1 VFQVAAPVGPDGMPH
16 LEPGL
21 ELESVPHT
29 TLLTQKHMIVSTDDG
44 MITWYKTET
53 PYEDKDGKLDP
64 SAYIKFLEIDQEY
77 NYADQLKADAK
88 APCSYMKYSRS
99 HSTIMCGS

>member
-1 VFQVAAPVGPDGMPH
+1 MFQVAAPTGPDSVPH

-44 MITWYKTET
+44 MITWYKIEP
-53 PYEDKDGKLDP
+53 PYEAADGKLDP
-64 SAYIKFLEIDQEY
+64 TQCIKFLEIDQEY
-77 NYADQLKADAK
+77 NYAE
-88 APCSYMKYSRS
+88 
-99 HSTIMCGS
+99 